1 MNVNALQKKLHKHF
15 GESISVRIEDR
26 CIVVS
31 GHLDSWDKIVAACSM
46 CVNKKSGMHVVNDV
60 ELAGVSIPKMRLP
73 DVQDDV
79 LDGAAPDVLIIGGG
93 ISGASIARELSK
105 WKLNILLVDKEAD
118 LAVQASGRNDGE
130 VHPGVDLNRGSL
142 KQHYVL
148 KGNRMFGRICKE
160 LSVPFERC
168 GQYVGFTG
176 KWMYPIIRAYVWQRR
191 HICKVTDT
199 RILKQEELF
208 RREPNLNPEF
218 QFAMFNPSAGCVCPY
233 GLTIAYGENAV
244 ENGAKV
250 SLNTAVLDME
260 VKNGKIRSVTTN
272 RGTVYPKLV
281 INAAG
286 VFAEDVAKMAG
297 DRFYSIHPR
306 RGTNSILDKKS
317 GSLVKGIASIKT
329 LNKNTQHT
337 KGGGIL
343 HTVHDNLLVGPNA
356 VETCEKENFA
366 TEQGSIDAVFEK
378 QKLTAQNLS
387 ERDIITYFTG
397 VRPATFE
404 EDFVIEKGR
413 KTKNLIH
420 CAGIQSPGLTTAPA
434 VALDIEKM
442 AVKELSKNRKVE
454 RNPDYQPVRKAP
466 PVLNRLST
474 EERSRLIQGNPD
486 YGEIVC
492 RCEEISKGEILDAL
506 KSPIPVPT
514 IDGIKRRV
522 RPGMGRCQGGFCM
535 PLVTKIISEFE
546 QIPEEEVRKA
556 GIGSEILL
564 RGTKPDLKPVQETVA
579 EEAVSEEK
587 AQTDSESGLKT
598 ENGSFD
604 GGEAAQ

>member
-1 MNVNALQKKLHKHF
+1 MNVNVLQKKLHKHF
-15 GESISVRIEDR
+15 GESVSVRIENR
-26 CIVVS
+26 CIIVS

-46 CVNKKSGMHVVNDV
+46 CVNKKSGMHVVNDIR
-60 ELAGVSIPKMRLP
+60 LDGVTIPEMRIP
-73 DVQDDV
+73 DVKDDS
-79 LDGAAPDVLIIGGG
+79 LDKKKPDVLIIGGG

-105 WKLNILLVDKEAD
+105 WKLDILLVDKEAD

-148 KGNRMFGRICKE
+148 KGNRMFGRVCKE
-160 LSVPFERC
+160 LSVPFDRC

-176 KWMYPIIRAYVWQRR
+176 KWMYPLIWAYVWQRR
-191 HICKVTDT
+191 HICKVKDT
-199 RILKQEELF
+199 RILKRDELF

-218 QFAMFNPSAGCVCPY
+218 QFAIFNPSAGCVCPY

-250 SLNTAVLDME
+250 SLNTAVLGME
-260 VKNGKIRSVTTN
+260 VKNAKIRSVTTN
-272 RGTVYPKLV
+272 RGTVYPKIV

-306 RGTNSILDKKS
+306 KGTNSILDKKS

-329 LNKNTQHT
+329 LNQNTKHT

-356 VETCEKENFA
+356 VETYEKENFA

-378 QKLTAQNLS
+378 QKLTAGALN

-413 KTKNLIH
+413 RTKNLIH

-442 AVKELSKNRKVE
+442 VVKELSKSRKVE
-454 RNPDYQPVRKAP
+454 RNRDFQPVRKAA
-466 PVLNRLST
+466 PVLNRLSD
-474 EERSRLIQGNPD
+474 EERNRLIQENPD

-506 KSPIPVPT
+506 KSPIPVST
-514 IDGIKRRV
+514 IDGIKKRV

-535 PLVTKIISEFE
+535 PLVTKIISEYE
-546 QIPEEEVRKA
+546 QIPAEKVRKA
-556 GIGSEILL
+556 GAGSEILL
-564 RGTKPDLKPVQETVA
+564 RETKPGKG
-579 EEAVSEEK
+579 EAVS
-587 AQTDSESGLKT
+587 
-598 ENGSFD
+598 
-604 GGEAAQ
+604 